1 MAGATARLSPE
12 PARVVVIGAGPA
24 GLTAAYELAKR
35 GVAPLVLEK
44 GAQVGGLARTA
55 SFHGFRFD
63 MGGHRFFTKDAQVQ
77 ALWEELLGADFLR
90 RPRLSRIYYN
100 RRFFHYPLRPL
111 NALAG
116 LGPVESLRVLASYVR
131 WQVRPHPTEETFEQ
145 WVTNRFGQRLFR
157 IFFETYTEKVWGVP
171 CSVLSADWAA
181 QRIKDLS
188 LRTALMNMFLTPRRT
203 IKSLIEEFQYP
214 RLGPGMMW
222 QAMAQAVE
230 RLGGSVREHA
240 DVVAV
245 HRAGDRITGVSIETD
260 GRTEH
265 VPAAHLITS
274 MPLGQLIARIDP
286 PLEPAVLEA
295 ARSLGYRDFLTV
307 CLVVRRAEL
316 FPDNWIYVHD
326 PGVRVGRIQN
336 FKNWSPDMVP
346 DPAKTSLGL
355 EYFCT
360 ADDALWSMP
369 DADLIALG
377 TREVETI
384 GLAPAGEVEDGCVVR
399 VPHAYP
405 IYDGRYGDRLAVLRE
420 RLARM
425 ENLETVG
432 RNGLH
437 RYDNQDHA
445 MVTGILAARNVT
457 AGEHNDVWRVNSDAE
472 YLEEVP
478 VERGVAAQLAHAH
491 AVVFARIDPVAFGVA
506 LGTVGALLIG
516 LVTLA
521 AALYADAHGA
531 GTLAL
536 LAQYYPGY
544 RVGIAGVPLGAAYG
558 FFTGFTI
565 GWAFGV
571 ILNTAGAFYLAF
583 MRRRAER
590 RLLRQLLE
598 WV

>member
-1 MAGATARLSPE
+1 MAVATASLKPD
-12 PARVVVIGAGPA
+12 PARIVVIGAGPA

-35 GVAPLVLEK
+35 GAAPLVLEK
-44 GAQVGGLARTA
+44 GAQVGGLARTT

-63 MGGHRFFTKDAQVQ
+63 MGGHRFFTKDAEVQ
-77 ALWEELLGADFLR
+77 ALWEELLGGDFLR

-116 LGPVESLRVLASYVR
+116 LGPLESLRVLMSYVR
-131 WQVRPHPTEETFEQ
+131 WQVRPHTSEETFEQ

-188 LRTALMNMFLTPRRT
+188 LRTALLTMFLTPHRT
-203 IKSLIEEFQYP
+203 IKSLIEEFHYP

-222 QAMAQAVE
+222 QAMRDAVV
-230 RLGGSVREHA
+230 RLGGSVREQT

-245 HRAGDRITGVSIETD
+245 HRCGDRITGVSIATG
-260 GRTEH
+260 GRAEH
-265 VPAAHLITS
+265 LPATHLISS
-274 MPLGQLIARIDP
+274 MPLGQLIERIDP
-286 PLEPAVLEA
+286 PLEPDVLDA
-295 ARSLGYRDFLTV
+295 GRSLTYRDFLTV
-307 CLVVRRAEL
+307 CLVVGRAEL

-336 FKNWSPDMVP
+336 FKNWSADMVP

-360 ADDALWSMP
+360 AGDALWSMP
-369 DADLIALG
+369 DAELIALA
-377 TREVETI
+377 TREVEHI
-384 GLAPAGEVEDGCVVR
+384 GLARAADVEDGCVVR

-405 IYDGRYGDRLAVLRE
+405 IYDGRYADRLAVLRE
-420 RLARM
+420 RLARI

-437 RYDNQDHA
+437 HYDNQDHA
-445 MVTGILAARNVT
+445 MVTGMLAARNVM

-472 YLEEVP
+472 YLEEGDV
-478 VERGVAAQLAHAH
+478 RHDIAARLARAQ
-491 AVVFARIDPVAFGVA
+491 AVVFARIDPLAFGVA
-506 LGTVGALLIG
+506 LGVVGAVLIA

-521 AALYADAHGA
+521 AAWHGDARLS
-531 GTLAL
+531 GTLVL

-544 RVGIAGVPLGAAYG
+544 AVSGRGVPLGAAYG

-571 ILNTAGAFYLAF
+571 IRNTAGACYLAF

-590 RLLRQLLE
+590 RLLRRLLE
-598 WV
+598 FV

>member
-1 MAGATARLSPE
+1 
-12 PARVVVIGAGPA
+12 
-24 GLTAAYELAKR
+24 
-35 GVAPLVLEK
+35 
-44 GAQVGGLARTA
+44 VGGLARTA

-77 ALWEELLGADFLR
+77 ALWEELLGGDFLR

-116 LGPVESLRVLASYVR
+116 LGPLESLRVLASYVR
-131 WQVRPHPTEETFEQ
+131 WQLWPHPAEDTFEQ

-157 IFFETYTEKVWGVP
+157 IFFETYTEKVWGMP

-188 LRTALMNMFLTPRRT
+188 LRTALVNMFLTPRRT
-203 IKSLIEEFQYP
+203 IKSLIEEFHYP

-222 QAMAQAVE
+222 QAMAEAVE
-230 RLGGSVREHA
+230 RLGGSVRERA

-245 HRAGDRITGVSIETD
+245 HRAGERVTGVTVETD
-260 GRTEH
+260 GVTEH
-265 VPAAHLITS
+265 FPATHLISS

-307 CLVVRRAEL
+307 CLVVRRADL

-360 ADDALWSMP
+360 AGDDLWTMP
-369 DADLIALG
+369 DEDLIALG

-384 GLAPAGEVEDGCVVR
+384 GLARAAEVEDGCVVR
-399 VPHAYP
+399 VAHAYP

-425 ENLETVG
+425 QNLETVG

-445 MVTGILAARNVT
+445 MVTGMLAARNVT

-472 YLEEVP
+472 YLEEAQ
-478 VERGVAAQLAHAH
+478 VERGVAAQLAHAQ

-506 LGTVGALLIG
+506 LGAVGAFLIG

-521 AALYADAHGA
+521 AAAHADARGA

-544 RVGIAGVPLGAAYG
+544 RVSIAGVPLGTVYG

-565 GWAFGV
+565 GWMFGV
-571 ILNTAGAFYLAF
+571 IRNTVGAFYLAF